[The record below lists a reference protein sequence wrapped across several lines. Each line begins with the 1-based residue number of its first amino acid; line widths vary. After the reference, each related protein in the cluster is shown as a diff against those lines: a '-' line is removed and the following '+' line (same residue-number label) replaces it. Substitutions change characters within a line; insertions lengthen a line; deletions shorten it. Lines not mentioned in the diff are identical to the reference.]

1 MKLERRYDLSAPKGV
16 GGRNSDNTMIQ
27 RILKWEPSTPLKVG
41 LKKTY
46 DWIEQ
51 QYMDR
56 KAGKRTIE

>member
-1 MKLERRYDLSAPKGV
+1 
-16 GGRNSDNTMIQ
+16 MIQ
-27 RILKWEPSTPLKVG
+27 RILEWEPSTPLKVG

-56 KAGKRTIE
+56 KAGKRTVE